1 MGHRVNREIGTF
13 GQLAALE
20 AFLRKKP
27 ITFDASLLVEESLA
41 LCYLKLLRFYK
52 DLFVVLFDEN
62 EL

>member
-41 LCYLKLLRFYK
+41 LCYLKLLRF
-52 DLFVVLFDEN
+52 
-62 EL
+62 